1 MWHGKW
7 RDILGLIPRETLI
20 QNLTLFFRVWAKR
33 TLGVLL
39 CFFFSRVFSSSLFFS
54 NVSSLALEKWKN
66 VHLQK
71 ISMVKRHHHKVFV
84 VKGFHHPQLEVR
96 F

>member
-7 RDILGLIPRETLI
+7 RDILGLIPTETLL
-20 QNLTLFFRVWAKR
+20 QNLTLYFRVRAKP

-39 CFFFSRVFSSSLFFS
+39 CFFFSGVFSSSFFFS
-54 NVSSLALEKWKN
+54 SVSSLALEKWKN
-66 VHLQK
+66 LHLQM
-71 ISMVKRHHHKVFV
+71 ISLVKRHHHKVFV
-84 VKGFHHPQLEVR
+84 VKGFHHLRLEVR